1 MTLAYS
7 YARIS
12 SKKQLGG
19 DGLRRQ
25 VEAAEKYALEHG
37 LEIDTSLSDVASG
50 FHQDHVKFGA
60 LGGFLELVKTGKI
73 AEGSVLIVE
82 SLDRLS
88 RADVITAQQ
97 QLLGII
103 QTGIEV
109 VTLVDGYRYSRN
121 KDFSQ
126 LIISL
131 MSMARAYDESQVK
144 SVRGKAYL
152 AQLHSDVKA
161 GIKARVHHLPSWLE
175 QTQIGASK
183 EYEFTLRASASTIR
197 KIFELYD
204 AGYGIAKIAIWLND
218 NGVLTLQE
226 SRRDNPDPSKIWRRK
241 VVGEILN
248 SVAVRGDLAIGDAV
262 VEGYYP
268 AAVDPVTWWRVN
280 DRYNNKSK
288 KATNGRTGL
297 GYTNLFAGISK
308 CFHCRGPARVI
319 GGGSGHRYITC
330 EKIKETGV
338 ACTGEGR
345 YGKTSLRYDVLE
357 KAVLDNVATYCH
369 LPETPTVSADDL
381 RRRMNEVRDGIADI
395 DKRISNIIA
404 MAEVADHPDDR
415 TDLMTRLKALR
426 SDKSRQSTE
435 LERMAVEIRD
445 IETVRDDFTTIHKT
459 IEDERLKWGSLT
471 GDDLYS
477 SRQLV
482 ASKLREIVSVVS
494 IDVLDQLA
502 YVAVGGATRGWTL
515 DRDGRVVGKFDFSH
529 LPLETLQKI
538 TSGVG
543 LKASSEMIKRV
554 KAAGA

>member
-1 MTLAYS
+1 MALAFS

-60 LGGFLELVKTGKI
+60 LGGFLELVNNGKI
-73 AEGSVLIVE
+73 PVGSVLIVE

-88 RADVITAQQ
+88 RADVLTAQS
-97 QLLGII
+97 QLLDIIRSGID
-103 QTGIEV
+103 V
-109 VTLVDGYRYSRN
+109 VTLADKYRYSRN
-121 KDFSQ
+121 NDFSQ
-126 LIISL
+126 LIFSL
-131 MSMARAYDESQVK
+131 MSMARAHDESQVK

-175 QTQIGASK
+175 QTQIGTSK
-183 EYEFTLRASASTIR
+183 EYEFTLRESVSTVQ
-197 KIFELYD
+197 KIFELYEK
-204 AGYGIAKIAIWLND
+204 GYGIAKIAIWLNE
-218 NGVLTLQE
+218 NGILTLQE
-226 SRRDNPDPSKIWRRK
+226 SRRSNPDPNKIWRRK

-248 SVAVRGDLAIGDAV
+248 SVAVRGDLAIGDTV

-308 CFHCRGPARVI
+308 CFHCGGPARVI

-330 EKIKETGV
+330 EKIKETGEL
-338 ACTGEGR
+338 CTGKGK
-345 YGKTSLRYDVLE
+345 YGKTSLRYDILE

-369 LPETPTVSADDL
+369 LPEIPTVSSDDL
-381 RRRMNEVRDGIADI
+381 KRQVIEIQTGIADI
-395 DKRISNIIA
+395 DRRISNIIA
-404 MAEVADHPDDR
+404 MAEITDHPDDK

-426 SDKSRQSTE
+426 SDKSRQTAE
-435 LERMAVEIRD
+435 IERVTSEIRTL
-445 IETVRDDFTTIHKT
+445 ETVRDDFTTIHKT
-459 IEDERLKWGSLT
+459 IEDERSKWDTFS
-471 GDDLYS
+471 GDDLFQ
-477 SRQLV
+477 SRSLV
-482 ASKLREIVSVVS
+482 NSKLREIVSVVS
-494 IDVLDQLA
+494 IDAVDQSA
-502 YVAVGGATRGWTL
+502 YVSVAGATRIWEINAKGEVT
-515 DRDGRVVGKFDFSH
+515 RSTDFSN
-529 LPLETLQKI
+529 LSEEALVKMANN
-538 TSGVG
+538 VG
-543 LKASSEMIKRV
+543 LKTSHEAIQRV
-554 KAAGA
+554 KRI